1 MNVLVV
7 DDSEIFRTLIG
18 RTLESAGFRVHTASD
33 GVEAM
38 RWIEEGRARLVVTDW
53 EMPRMGG
60 LELCHAVRGS
70 DLPAYVFIL
79 LVTAHHTPAERVQGL
94 AAGADDLIAKPFEP
108 AELIERVRVGERIL
122 GLETRDVAIFALAKL
137 AESRDPETGA
147 HLERV
152 QLYSRA
158 LARRLAAREKYR
170 DRIDAEFIRLI
181 FQTSPLHDIGK
192 VGIPD
197 SVLLKPDR
205 LNQSEFEIMK
215 THAAIGAETL
225 DAALERYPDAGF
237 LRMARDIAASH
248 HEWWNGQGYPLGLH
262 GEDIPLSGRIVAVA
276 DVYDA
281 LTSKRIYKGAF
292 THSVARDLIVKES
305 GSHFD
310 PEVVAAFL
318 DREEEFIEIHNL
330 YDDTIQA
337 SKLTLAPLPPP
348 GLAPAPVKVA

>member
-79 LVTAHHTPAERVQGL
+79 LVTAHHTPA
-94 AAGADDLIAKPFEP
+94 
-108 AELIERVRVGERIL
+108 ERVRVGERIL